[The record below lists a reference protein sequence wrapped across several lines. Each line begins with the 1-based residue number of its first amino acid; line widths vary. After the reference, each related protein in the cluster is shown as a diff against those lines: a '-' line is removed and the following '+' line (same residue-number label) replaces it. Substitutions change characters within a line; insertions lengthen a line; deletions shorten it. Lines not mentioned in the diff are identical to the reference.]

1 MDKEKKSSLMLANII
16 GEIMLSKKD
25 NDVVIMNLKPLPNT
39 ICDYFVVCHGNSF
52 VQIQTIR
59 DAVIDEVRKAVS
71 EKPWHVEGAND
82 SEWLL
87 IDYQNV
93 IVHIFLNRARE
104 YYKIEDLW
112 ADAEFSHLKDTA
124 AGADKTVSVK

>member
-1 MDKEKKSSLMLANII
+1 MLANII
-16 GEIMLSKKD
+16 GEIMLSKKA

-87 IDYQNV
+87 I
-93 IVHIFLNRARE
+93 E

-124 AGADKTVSVK
+124 AEAAKTVSVK